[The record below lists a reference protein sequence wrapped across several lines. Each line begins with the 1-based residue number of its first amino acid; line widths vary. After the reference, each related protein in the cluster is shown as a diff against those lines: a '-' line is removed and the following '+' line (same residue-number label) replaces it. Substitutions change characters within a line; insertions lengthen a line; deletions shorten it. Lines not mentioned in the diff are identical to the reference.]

1 MPSAQSQA
9 YNSKVK
15 PLLEGHLRSTSKQL
29 PRVAFWLVPQLEERK
44 KLQSLIVELAER
56 FSAPVFVPH
65 VTVYSCWRTAQQRE
79 LAVIAG
85 LAGNC
90 QPITMALPGL
100 AEKDRLTQT
109 LFCELQ
115 KSVAL
120 TRLFHS
126 LEEGLLPSAGRELE
140 PHLSLLYQN
149 LPASVREALVRETMI
164 PLQEIR
170 CDELWAVAI
179 PGQLN
184 APDDFRGWQTL
195 LIRRLDS
202 L

>member
-1 MPSAQSQA
+1 LPSAQSQA
-9 YNSKVK
+9 YNSKIK
-15 PLLEGHLRSTSKQL
+15 PLLEGHLRSTSKLL

-65 VTVYSCWRTAQQRE
+65 VTVYSCWRSDQQRE

-85 LAGNC
+85 LADNC
-90 QPITMALPGL
+90 QPITMALLGL

-115 KSVAL
+115 KSTAL
-120 TRLFHS
+120 TRLSHS
-126 LEEGLLPSAGRELE
+126 LGEGISRSAGHDLE

-149 LPASVREALVRETMI
+149 LPASVRETLVHETMI